1 MSHIT
6 LNYFAKG
13 PANTLYAVLASLE
26 FLANAQVAD
35 AIVSPAAQFIF
46 WHLCNLVRN
55 WYISMCL
62 KILGT
67 TNILDLKS
75 ILEMTATSKFCC
87 HDDATDNFGLICLS
101 YKNKYNV

>member
-55 WYISMCL
+55 WYIR
-62 KILGT
+62 
-67 TNILDLKS
+67 NILDLKS

-87 HDDATDNFGLICLS
+87 HDDATDSFGLICLS

>member
-1 MSHIT
+1 MSLFT
-6 LNYFAKG
+6 LNYVAKG

-55 WYISMCL
+55 WYIDTQM
-62 KILGT
+62 

-87 HDDATDNFGLICLS
+87 HDDATDSFGLICLS

>member
-55 WYISMCL
+55 WYIRYSDDKYPRSQIDFGNDRNF
-62 KILGT
+62 KIL
-67 TNILDLKS
+67 
-75 ILEMTATSKFCC
+75 
-87 HDDATDNFGLICLS
+87 LS
-101 YKNKYNV
+101 

>member
-46 WHLCNLVRN
+46 WHLCNLVR
-55 WYISMCL
+55 YS
-62 KILGT
+62 
-67 TNILDLKS
+67 
-75 ILEMTATSKFCC
+75 
-87 HDDATDNFGLICLS
+87 DD
-101 YKNKYNV
+101 KYPRS

>member
-46 WHLCNLVRN
+46 WQHQYVFKDTRDDKYPRSQIDFGNDRN
-55 WYISMCL
+55 F
-62 KILGT
+62 KIL
-67 TNILDLKS
+67 
-75 ILEMTATSKFCC
+75 
-87 HDDATDNFGLICLS
+87 LS
-101 YKNKYNV
+101 